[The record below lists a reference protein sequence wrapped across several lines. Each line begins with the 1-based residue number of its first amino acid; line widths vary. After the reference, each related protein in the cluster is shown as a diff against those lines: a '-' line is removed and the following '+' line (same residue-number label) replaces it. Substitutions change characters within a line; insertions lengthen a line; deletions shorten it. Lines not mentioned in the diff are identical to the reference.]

1 MRNGREK
8 NRGEELEIG
17 NWWFDRDGG
26 GAVCFFGRDVMWWKS
41 GAGERR
47 LCFSVEPGLHVELE

>member
-1 MRNGREK
+1 
-8 NRGEELEIG
+8 LEIG